1 MRQVNGEIFYGEPFI
16 YLFVYFSTH
25 ICIFLLYLYLREQRG
40 SEHALVNTNMLKG
53 ALSDLKQFL
62 VTGSP
67 LKFMKNAFY
76 FTLKALF
83 VVMMFKPIFWSC
95 RKLRLTSKFITSK
108 SGKETITIHVLHN
121 ISRSKSNQTIKFG
134 QLFPNRFLKIQI

>member
-1 MRQVNGEIFYGEPFI
+1 M
-16 YLFVYFSTH
+16 YLLTVS
-25 ICIFLLYLYLREQRG
+25 ILREQRG

-76 FTLKALF
+76 FTLKPFLF
-83 VVMMFKPIFWSC
+83 S
-95 RKLRLTSKFITSK
+95 
-108 SGKETITIHVLHN
+108 
-121 ISRSKSNQTIKFG
+121 
-134 QLFPNRFLKIQI
+134 